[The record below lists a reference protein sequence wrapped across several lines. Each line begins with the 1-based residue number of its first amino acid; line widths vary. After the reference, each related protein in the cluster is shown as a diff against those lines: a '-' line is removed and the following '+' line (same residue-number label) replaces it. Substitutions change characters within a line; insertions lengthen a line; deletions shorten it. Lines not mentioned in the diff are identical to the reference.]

1 MTDKRKDG
9 SGKLLYCSFCGKSQ
23 HEVRKLI
30 AGPSVYICDECVD
43 LCNDI
48 IREEIKEV
56 APHRE
61 RSALPTPHEIRHHLD
76 DYVIGQEQA
85 KKVLAQKI
93 VLAYIMKNTLE
104 DFKDMD
110 PQEIMLYIE
119 GEPMIGVVPVDPG
132 LTNAKYAD
140 ENGEVI
146 GFNTENQEI
155 NEGTVNFDIVFYV
168 HRKCGLTK
176 VILNIEPQ
184 KDEPSK
190 YPILNRGIFYV
201 SRLIS
206 SQKYRDFKGQEYGDI
221 CEVYSVWICM
231 NMPEN
236 SMCHIHLTQDDLVGE
251 HKWDGDL
258 DLINL
263 VMIGISNDLAEY
275 DEQHELHRF
284 LRALFSKGL
293 TSEERL
299 SIMEEEYHIPSRVLG
314 KEVETMCNLS
324 QGIKEDALAEGREA
338 GREENLL
345 ELISKKLAKGKSLSQ
360 IADECEETEERIQEL
375 MKKL

>member
-1 MTDKRKDG
+1 MVNSNLHNVLNTV
-9 SGKLLYCSFCGKSQ
+9 SLESQ
-23 HEVRKLI
+23 YD
-30 AGPSVYICDECVD
+30 A
-43 LCNDI
+43 
-48 IREEIKEV
+48 
-56 APHRE
+56 
-61 RSALPTPHEIRHHLD
+61 
-76 DYVIGQEQA
+76 QA

-93 VLAYIMKNTLE
+93 VLAYILKNTLE

-110 PQEIMLYIE
+110 PQEIMPYIE

-132 LTNAKYAD
+132 LTNAKYS
-140 ENGEVI
+140 EGEEEVV
-146 GFNTENQEI
+146 GFNTENTI
-155 NEGTVNFDIVFYV
+155 VNEGSVNFDIVFYV

-263 VMIGISNDLAEY
+263 VMIGVSNDLAEP
-275 DEQHELHRF
+275 DETHELLRF
-284 LRALFSKGL
+284 LGTLFSKGL
-293 TSEERL
+293 TSEERI
-299 SIMEEEYHIPSRVLG
+299 SIMEEEYDIPSQVLG
-314 KEVETMCNLS
+314 EEVETMCNLGE
-324 QGIKEDALAEGREA
+324 GIWEDALQNGLEKGLAQGREA

>member
-1 MTDKRKDG
+1 MVG
-9 SGKLLYCSFCGKSQ
+9 
-23 HEVRKLI
+23 
-30 AGPSVYICDECVD
+30 
-43 LCNDI
+43 
-48 IREEIKEV
+48 
-56 APHRE
+56 
-61 RSALPTPHEIRHHLD
+61 
-76 DYVIGQEQA
+76 VI
-85 KKVLAQKI
+85 
-93 VLAYIMKNTLE
+93 
-104 DFKDMD
+104 
-110 PQEIMLYIE
+110 
-119 GEPMIGVVPVDPG
+119 PVDPG
-132 LTNAKYAD
+132 LTNVRYSD
-140 ENGEVI
+140 ENGEVV
-146 GFNTENQEI
+146 GFNTENQAI

-184 KDEPSK
+184 KDEPNK

-206 SQKYRDFKGQEYGDI
+206 SQKYRDFKGQDYGDI

-236 SMCHIHLTQDDLVGE
+236 SMCHIHLIQDNLVGK

-263 VMIGISNDLAEY
+263 VMIGISNNLAEP
-275 DEQHELHRF
+275 DETHELLRF
-284 LRALFSKGL
+284 LGTLFSKDL
-293 TSEERL
+293 TSKERI
-299 SIMEEEYHIPSRVLG
+299 SIMEEEYDIPSQILG

-338 GREENLL
+338 GIAEGREVGIAEGREANLL

-360 IADECEETEERIQEL
+360 IADECEETEERIREL

>member
-1 MTDKRKDG
+1 
-9 SGKLLYCSFCGKSQ
+9 
-23 HEVRKLI
+23 
-30 AGPSVYICDECVD
+30 
-43 LCNDI
+43 
-48 IREEIKEV
+48 
-56 APHRE
+56 
-61 RSALPTPHEIRHHLD
+61 
-76 DYVIGQEQA
+76 
-85 KKVLAQKI
+85 
-93 VLAYIMKNTLE
+93 
-104 DFKDMD
+104 
-110 PQEIMLYIE
+110 
-119 GEPMIGVVPVDPG
+119 MIGVVPVDPG

-263 VMIGISNDLAEY
+263 VMIGVSNDLAEP
-275 DEQHELHRF
+275 DETHELLRF
-284 LRALFSKGL
+284 LGTLFSKGL
-293 TSEERL
+293 TSKERI
-299 SIMEEEYHIPSRVLG
+299 SIMEEEYDIPSQVLG
-314 KEVETMCNLS
+314 EEVEAMCNLGE
-324 QGIKEDALAEGREA
+324 GIWEDALENGLEKGLAQG
-338 GREENLL
+338 EEKTLVTQ
-345 ELISKKLAKGKSLSQ
+345 ISKKLAKGKSLSQ

>member
-1 MTDKRKDG
+1 MVNSNLHNILNTV
-9 SGKLLYCSFCGKSQ
+9 SLESQ
-23 HEVRKLI
+23 YD
-30 AGPSVYICDECVD
+30 A
-43 LCNDI
+43 
-48 IREEIKEV
+48 
-56 APHRE
+56 
-61 RSALPTPHEIRHHLD
+61 
-76 DYVIGQEQA
+76 QA

-110 PQEIMLYIE
+110 PQEIMPYIE

-132 LTNAKYAD
+132 LTNAKYS
-140 ENGEVI
+140 EGEEEVV
-146 GFNTENQEI
+146 GFNTENTI
-155 NEGTVNFDIVFYV
+155 VNEGSVNFDIVFYV

-206 SQKYRDFKGQEYGDI
+206 SQKYRDFKGQDYGDI
-221 CEVYSVWICM
+221 CEVYSIWICM
-231 NMPEN
+231 NMLEN

-284 LRALFSKGL
+284 LGALFSKGL

-338 GREENLL
+338 GIAEGREAGIAEGREANLL
-345 ELISKKLAKGKSLSQ
+345 EQISKKLAKGKSLSQ

>member
-1 MTDKRKDG
+1 
-9 SGKLLYCSFCGKSQ
+9 
-23 HEVRKLI
+23 
-30 AGPSVYICDECVD
+30 
-43 LCNDI
+43 
-48 IREEIKEV
+48 
-56 APHRE
+56 
-61 RSALPTPHEIRHHLD
+61 
-76 DYVIGQEQA
+76 
-85 KKVLAQKI
+85 
-93 VLAYIMKNTLE
+93 
-104 DFKDMD
+104 
-110 PQEIMLYIE
+110 
-119 GEPMIGVVPVDPG
+119 MIGVVPVDPG

-206 SQKYRDFKGQEYGDI
+206 SQKYRDFKGQDYGDI
-221 CEVYSVWICM
+221 CEVYSIWICM

-284 LRALFSKGL
+284 LGALFSKGL

-338 GREENLL
+338 NLL
-345 ELISKKLAKGKSLSQ
+345 EQISKKLAKGKSLSQ